1 MNFLANPI
9 EYLYTMRFLDK
20 DRSESTLRGNQQAM
34 PGLTRLF
41 METSRPLFLG
51 EDGPR
56 SHSPADGSQVSRLP
70 PWFSQAPPAGPRFD
84 VSLFTRVPWEM
95 SVVSEGFGGALC
107 REQEAVGL
115 VGSLSEG
122 RCSWDCLADWSP
134 QQRQLIAGVFPSLQS
149 KSPSGLVLTPTRE
162 LAIQIERQAKELMS
176 GLPCLRTALL
186 VGGLPAPPQRHRLRQ
201 RIQVGLL
208 DRAPLQRTETV
219 QEPRLFS
226 PGGALECGFR

>member
-1 MNFLANPI
+1 M
-9 EYLYTMRFLDK
+9 
-20 DRSESTLRGNQQAM
+20 
-34 PGLTRLF
+34 
-41 METSRPLFLG
+41 
-51 EDGPR
+51 
-56 SHSPADGSQVSRLP
+56 GSV
-70 PWFSQAPPAGPRFD
+70 
-84 VSLFTRVPWEM
+84 
-95 SVVSEGFGGALC
+95 
-107 REQEAVGL
+107 
-115 VGSLSEG
+115 SEG